1 MLFRVSTIVAVL
13 MAIVATSHVDADMDV
28 SRGLQMKQMKKA
40 KKGKKGGSS
49 KSVKKGKK
57 FRPIPAPTPAPVA
70 GTTVPTISAYPTSAP
85 VPANDND
92 ASF

>member
-28 SRGLQMKQMKKA
+28 SRGL
-40 KKGKKGGSS
+40 KKGKKGNSAKAM
-49 KSVKKGKK
+49 KSGKRPKKKRK
-57 FRPIPAPTPAPVA
+57 NRAPTMAPVA
-70 GTTVPTISAYPTSAP
+70 GTTSPTMSAYPTSAP

-92 ASF
+92 VSF